1 MNEQAEQVYG
11 VLVPVGPD
19 GVGDGVLDVAAAEA
33 KRLGTGVLMLHVVH
47 SLIAD
52 DLSTERIESFDQAL
66 TKVGRCAL
74 TDAEAGLRQRLGG
87 QLPVATEIVFGHVAR
102 TIAERGS
109 DGRSIVMERRDPG
122 ALERL
127 VTMSISTSVAAHARV
142 PVVVVPP
149 SWISSRGAGL
159 PVTVAIEHPQDAK
172 VDVDAAL
179 ERARGLARP
188 VVAFHAAWIETPY
201 QPAIFAG
208 YSREEW
214 LVEAT
219 AALASALEGIAG
231 VGDDVNADV
240 RWERPVDALVATTER
255 SAELVLRHRAPG
267 LLRGSHL
274 GPLTR
279 AVLHHARCPV
289 VVLPSIGS
297 GDQS

>member
-1 MNEQAEQVYG
+1 MNEQVDQVYG

-19 GVGDGVLDVAAAEA
+19 GIGDGALEVAAAEA
-33 KRLGTGVLMLHVVH
+33 KRLDTGVLMLHVVH
-47 SLIAD
+47 SLVAD

-66 TKVGRCAL
+66 TKVGRSAL
-74 TDAEAGLRQRLGG
+74 TDAEAGLRRRLDG

-102 TIAERGS
+102 TIADRGS
-109 DGRSIVMERRDPG
+109 GGRTIVMERRDPG

-142 PVVVVPP
+142 PVVIVPP
-149 SWISSRGAGL
+149 SWVSSRGADL
-159 PVTVAIEHPQDAK
+159 PVTVAIEHPEDAK
-172 VDVDAAL
+172 VDVSAAL
-179 ERARGLARP
+179 ERARGLGRP

-201 QPAIFAG
+201 QPVVLAE
-208 YSREEW
+208 YSREQW
-214 LVEAT
+214 LAEAT
-219 AALASALEGIAG
+219 QGLAAALEGIAAT
-231 VGDDVNADV
+231 GDDLDADV
-240 RWERPVDALVATTER
+240 RWGRPVDALVAASAR

-267 LLRGSHL
+267 LLRNSHL

-279 AVLHHARCPV
+279 AVLHHAQCPV